1 MNTENR
7 KGLFTQQ
14 KEFVQK
20 ANNNEATTAQL
31 AQTSVTFT
39 TTSASTSTD
48 PAPGAQSSRH
58 SPPASRPQSLSG
70 NLHPELDGI
79 ESLSEIKRSPRWPE
93 FVSWLRAQEAE
104 GEDEE
109 GRPLSLER
117 YAKFSE
123 LVTILETRHSQQ
135 PGTQAVREAF
145 LEIVNHEEKFF
156 GKYRCLKCVDGGLRA
171 AVMKEARDVKAGTKF
186 PSLEILMTVNQRV
199 EDRLS
204 ELLATYQK
212 YVLNLSAKTSKKSS
226 NSLI

>member
-1 MNTENR
+1 MFQVNKTAKTEP
-7 KGLFTQQ
+7 Q
-14 KEFVQK
+14 E
-20 ANNNEATTAQL
+20 
-31 AQTSVTFT
+31 
-39 TTSASTSTD
+39 
-48 PAPGAQSSRH
+48 PSRH

-79 ESLSEIKRSPRWPE
+79 ESLSEIKRSTKWTE
-93 FVSWLRAQEAE
+93 FVSWLRTQEAE
-104 GEDEE
+104 GEDED
-109 GRPLSLER
+109 GRPLTLER

-171 AVMKEARDVKAGTKF
+171 AIMKEARDVKAGSKV
-186 PSLEILMTVNQRV
+186 PPLEILFMINQRV

-212 YVLNLSAKTSKKSS
+212 YVITLSAKTSKKSS
-226 NSLI
+226 KSLI

>member
-1 MNTENR
+1 MNTENS

-14 KEFVQK
+14 KEFIQK
-20 ANNNEATTAQL
+20 TNNEETIAPL
-31 AQTSVTFT
+31 AQTSVTST
-39 TTSASTSTD
+39 TTSMSPSTNT
-48 PAPGAQSSRH
+48 APGPQRSRH
-58 SPPASRPQSLSG
+58 SPPASRPESLSG

-79 ESLSEIKRSPRWPE
+79 ESLTEIKRSRRWAE

-123 LVTILETRHSQQ
+123 LFTSLETRHSQQ

-156 GKYRCLKCVDGGLRA
+156 GKYRCLKCVDSGLRA
-171 AVMKEARDVKAGTKF
+171 AIMKEAKDVKVGTKC
-186 PSLEILMTVNQRV
+186 PSLEILMVINQRV

-204 ELLATYQK
+204 ELLATYQN
-212 YVLNLSAKTSKKSS
+212 YVISKTAETSKKSS
-226 NSLI
+226 KALI